1 MSRARALFGRSAA
14 TLAGVCLAASLAW
27 GARDLVGSRAP
38 DFTLASIDGPNL
50 RLSEHAGRVVML
62 NFWATWCGPCRQEM
76 PALQTIYSR
85 YEAAGFALL
94 GINMDAERDAA
105 RRMADSLGVS
115 FPLLFDDEKAV
126 ARLYDVRAMPVTV
139 LIDRDGEVRYVH
151 EGYRPG
157 YEADYLD
164 QVRQLLRED

>member
-1 MSRARALFGRSAA
+1 MTNARKLPARMLL
-14 TLAGVCLAASLAW
+14 TLAGLCLGASLAW
-27 GARDLVGSRAP
+27 GARGLVGAPAP
-38 DFTLASIDGPNL
+38 DFTLSTIGGPNM

-85 YEAAGFALL
+85 YEQAGFSLL
-94 GINMDAERDAA
+94 GINMDAEPDEA
-105 RRMADSLGVS
+105 RRMAESLGVS
-115 FPLLFDDEKAV
+115 FPLLVGDAKSV
-126 ARLYDVRAMPVTV
+126 AQLYDVRAMPVTV
-139 LIDRDGEVRYVH
+139 LIDRDGQVRYVH
-151 EGYRPG
+151 QGYKPG